1 MEGSLAP
8 QQNEI
13 HDEMRTVDRGDND
26 AKPDRRSCADRAR
39 NSTVIVAVDTR
50 S

>member
-13 HDEMRTVDRGDND
+13 HDEMRTVDRGDDD
-26 AKPDRRSCADRAR
+26 AKPDMRSCAERAR
-39 NSTVIVAVDTR
+39 SNDTIVVVDTR

>member
-1 MEGSLAP
+1 MEGALAP
-8 QQNEI
+8 QTGDDPQR
-13 HDEMRTVDRGDND
+13 DETVDRGDDD